1 MRCGNITA
9 LTIFWIFA
17 HENNDLH
24 CAEMSFLRH
33 LPSMNFWY
41 AIGARNDWCLPIWS
55 VDYIEEAFWK
65 PSYHKFPVFHSSEFS
80 KYHPVACNYLRVVL
94 AGSWSL
100 AKWSGV
106 DSLSI
111 DSFLFCSFTLLSI
124 GEICD
129 TIGKWMDTNPVEKI
143 VKTDSRYCLSL
154 SHGLIETLGWINETF
169 QILIGMNWT
178 SPIQSINS
186 QMMRYCPRNI
196 IRDYNIVSSRHKIFS
211 DF

>member
-24 CAEMSFLRH
+24 CAEMSFLGH

-111 DSFLFCSFTLLSI
+111 GSFLFCSFTLFYRRDLWHDWEMDGYQSSGKDCQDRFKVLS
-124 GEICD
+124 
-129 TIGKWMDTNPVEKI
+129 
-143 VKTDSRYCLSL
+143 
-154 SHGLIETLGWINETF
+154 
-169 QILIGMNWT
+169 Q
-178 SPIQSINS
+178 PITWFNRNTWLDQ
-186 QMMRYCPRNI
+186 RNI
-196 IRDYNIVSSRHKIFS
+196 PDLDRYELDISHPKYQQS
-211 DF
+211 DDEVLS